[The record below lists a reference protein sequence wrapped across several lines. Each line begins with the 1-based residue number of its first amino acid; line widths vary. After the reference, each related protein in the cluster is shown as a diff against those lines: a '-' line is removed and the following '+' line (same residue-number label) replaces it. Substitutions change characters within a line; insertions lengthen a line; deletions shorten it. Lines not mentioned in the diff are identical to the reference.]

1 MVKKTYLNLDIKTLS
16 EFQNFLKNEKLDLEI
31 IKNNLK
37 INLLWNEYIVFKYRD
52 KIKINRENLKS
63 QIIKTN
69 KERKAYLLSEIVFN
83 VEKEENFNLLL
94 DEITKSIKLDG
105 FENTALKFSISNSA
119 NQGGRLGWIEENV
132 LSKNIIKQINSIRI
146 GDYTKPIKI
155 PSGFIILK
163 INEIKKIKTK
173 IDLEKELE
181 KIVMKK
187 TNEQFENYSNI
198 YFKKIKKEFYI
209 NEL

>member
-1 MVKKTYLNLDIKTLS
+1 M
-16 EFQNFLKNEKLDLEI
+16 EI

-69 KERKAYLLSEIVFN
+69 KEKTYLLSEIVFN

-146 GDYTKPIKI
+146 G
-155 PSGFIILK
+155 IIQ
-163 INEIKKIKTK
+163 N
-173 IDLEKELE
+173 
-181 KIVMKK
+181 
-187 TNEQFENYSNI
+187 Q
-198 YFKKIKKEFYI
+198 
-209 NEL
+209 